1 MDAPYRLGMGAAIES
16 AGYQP
21 IRVDQKEHCNEIDN
35 EIIAEIRR
43 PRFLVAD
50 FTCGQVNAEDKRVYV
65 ARGGVYYEAGFAQG
79 INMPVIWTCSADCI
93 DYVHLIHAN
102 TTTSSGT
109 QRRSF
114 VVSCSIAFRQS
125 FVEGLSCFQRSSN
138 RVITR

>member
-1 MDAPYRLGMGAAIES
+1 
-16 AGYQP
+16 
-21 IRVDQKEHCNEIDN
+21 
-35 EIIAEIRR
+35 
-43 PRFLVAD
+43 
-50 FTCGQVNAEDKRVYV
+50 
-65 ARGGVYYEAGFAQG
+65 
-79 INMPVIWTCSADCI
+79 MPVIWTCRADCI

-138 RVITR
+138 RVQIGAQEVLCGRISPVTR